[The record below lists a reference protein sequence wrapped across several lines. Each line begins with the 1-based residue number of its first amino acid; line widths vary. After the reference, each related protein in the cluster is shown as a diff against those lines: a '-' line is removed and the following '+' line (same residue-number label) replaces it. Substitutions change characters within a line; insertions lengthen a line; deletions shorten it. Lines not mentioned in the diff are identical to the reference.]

1 MGMSR
6 FALAFAAIAISTGV
20 FAATAEQPPAPVET
34 GLKPWVVRP
43 SGVARMM
50 LAGGLSTTDMTT
62 FRMYYPSTF
71 KVASGVHFHAGTEHV
86 IVLKG
91 SMRLGFGTCPDPAKA
106 LTYGPG
112 SFMSIP
118 AGAPHYE
125 WINGPVELQVTSVG
139 PMSITVPVKESCS
152 K

>member
-1 MGMSR
+1 MRIPR
-6 FALAFAAIAISTGV
+6 FVLALLALSTSAM
-20 FAATAEQPPAPVET
+20 AATAEKPPAPNEA
-34 GLKPWVVRP
+34 GLKSWIVRP
-43 SGVARMM
+43 NGIARMP

-91 SMRLGFGTCPDPAKA
+91 SIRIGFGTCPDFAKA
-106 LTYGPG
+106 VSYGPG
-112 SFMSIP
+112 GFVAIP
-118 AGAPHYE
+118 AGTPHYE
-125 WINGPVELQVTSVG
+125 WITGPLELQVTSVG
-139 PMSITVPVKESCS
+139 PMSVTVPVKESC